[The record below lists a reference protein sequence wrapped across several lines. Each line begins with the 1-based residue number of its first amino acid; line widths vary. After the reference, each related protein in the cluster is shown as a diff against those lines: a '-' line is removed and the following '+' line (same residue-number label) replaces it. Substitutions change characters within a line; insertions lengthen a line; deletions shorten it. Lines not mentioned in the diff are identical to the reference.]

1 MKILAINPGSTS
13 TKIAVYEDEKPV
25 LVRKISHEVSSLA
38 QFEHI
43 TDQYHFRKNLVL
55 EELANN
61 NIPLQFDAVIGR
73 GGLLKPISGGVYTVN
88 EAMRH
93 DTIHAKR
100 THACNLGALIA
111 AELAGSIPNCS
122 AFIADPVV
130 VDEMDDVAR
139 VSGSPLL
146 PRLSIFHA
154 LNQKAIARRFAKEQ
168 KTSYESLD
176 LIIVHMGGGITVG
189 VHKGGRVIDVN
200 NGLDGEGPLSPER
213 SGTLPSGQLVDLCF
227 SGKYTQQ
234 ELKKRISGQAGLA
247 AHIGTTDMREAEEM
261 IKNGDKNAKLVC
273 DAMIY
278 NIAKAIGA
286 ASTVLYGKVD
296 AILLTGGLAY
306 SKYVLSEL
314 EPRIDY
320 LAPIH
325 IYPGEDEMDALALNA
340 LGALKGELPIIEYK

>member
-111 AELAGSIPNCS
+111 AELAESIPNCS

-227 SGKYTQQ
+227 SGNI
-234 ELKKRISGQAGLA
+234 RS
-247 AHIGTTDMREAEEM
+247 
-261 IKNGDKNAKLVC
+261 KN
-273 DAMIY
+273 
-278 NIAKAIGA
+278 
-286 ASTVLYGKVD
+286 
-296 AILLTGGLAY
+296 
-306 SKYVLSEL
+306 
-314 EPRIDY
+314 
-320 LAPIH
+320 
-325 IYPGEDEMDALALNA
+325 
-340 LGALKGELPIIEYK
+340 